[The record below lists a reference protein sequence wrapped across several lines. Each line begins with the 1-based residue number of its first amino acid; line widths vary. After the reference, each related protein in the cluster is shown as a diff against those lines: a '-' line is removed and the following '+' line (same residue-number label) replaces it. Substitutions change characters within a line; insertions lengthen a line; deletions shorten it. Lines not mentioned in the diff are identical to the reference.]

1 VRELLILIPTPP
13 RYLSTFTFANTKR
26 AVVLSSA
33 PAFDLQLTNVA
44 LDPTPTLPTRHM
56 SGKRSHAEMSGT
68 GREPSALAEA
78 EHAEELLEEYGT

>member
-1 VRELLILIPTPP
+1 
-13 RYLSTFTFANTKR
+13 
-26 AVVLSSA
+26 
-33 PAFDLQLTNVA
+33 
-44 LDPTPTLPTRHM
+44 M